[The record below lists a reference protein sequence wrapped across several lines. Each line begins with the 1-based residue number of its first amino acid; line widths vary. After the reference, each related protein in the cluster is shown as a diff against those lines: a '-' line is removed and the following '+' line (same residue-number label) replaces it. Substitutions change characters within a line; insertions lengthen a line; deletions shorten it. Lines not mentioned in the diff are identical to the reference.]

1 MARSLVSQN
10 PRRLSLARP
19 DTLAPFRPIP
29 PRRSRRP
36 PLWIGTAGEVPP
48 TGAYADEVVV
58 DTPVAWW
65 RMHETSGV
73 LIEDYG
79 FTGPDAD
86 GDVYGSPTFGVGG
99 PAGIGTA
106 MSFVTNPDRIA
117 VAYASKLDVSGSF
130 SIEAW
135 CWYTGA
141 PAELATVFSEHYAG
155 GADPVSMTLTFDT
168 TGGGTSGRAPVFGWY
183 NGSAFK
189 LAVSPSN
196 ITADVWHHLVG
207 VYDAGL
213 PELQLWVDGINEA
226 TNGAPGSQPSG
237 TNERRIGERWDNAVS
252 EEWWAGRIC
261 EVALYGSALS
271 EARIVAHYNAG
282 IGGAP
287 ATTPPSSRLPLLGV
301 G

>member
-19 DTLAPFRPIP
+19 DTLAPFRPIT

-36 PLWIGTAGEVPP
+36 PLWIGTSGEVPP
-48 TGAYADEVVV
+48 TGAYADEVV
-58 DTPVAWW
+58 
-65 RMHETSGV
+65 H
-73 LIEDYG
+73 
-79 FTGPDAD
+79 
-86 GDVYGSPTFGVGG
+86 
-99 PAGIGTA
+99 
-106 MSFVTNPDRIA
+106 
-117 VAYASKLDVSGSF
+117 ASKLDVSGSF

-141 PAELATVFSEHYAG
+141 PAELATVFSEAYAG

-189 LAVSPSN
+189 LAVSPSD
-196 ITADVWHHLVG
+196 ITADTWHHLVG

-226 TNGAPGSQPSG
+226 TNGAPGTQPSG
-237 TNERRIGERWDNAVS
+237 TNERRIGERWDNAVA
-252 EEWWAGRIC
+252 EEWWVGRIC
-261 EVALYGSALS
+261 EVALYGAALS
-271 EARIVAHYNAG
+271 EARILAHYNAG
-282 IGGAP
+282 IGAAPSGA
-287 ATTPPSSRLPLLGV
+287 PPSSRLPLLGV

>member
-19 DTLAPFRPIP
+19 DTLAPFRPIT

-36 PLWIGTAGEVPP
+36 PLWIGTSGEVPP
-48 TGAYADEVVV
+48 TGAYADEVVA
-58 DTPVAWW
+58 DTPVGWW
-65 RMHETSGV
+65 RGHESGGSV
-73 LIEDYG
+73 AEDYG
-79 FTGPDAD
+79 FTAPDAD
-86 GDVYGSPTFGVGG
+86 GVITGTPIFEVAG
-99 PAGIGTA
+99 PSGIGTA
-106 MSFVTNPDRIA
+106 IEYEGNPDVIKIA
-117 VAYASKLDVSGSF
+117 HASKLDVSGSF

-141 PAELATVFSEHYAG
+141 PAELATVFSEAYAG

-189 LAVSPSN
+189 LAVSPSD
-196 ITADVWHHLVG
+196 ITADTWHHLVG

-226 TNGAPGSQPSG
+226 TNGAPGTQPSG
-237 TNERRIGERWDNAVS
+237 TNERRIGERWDNAVA
-252 EEWWAGRIC
+252 EEWWVGRIC
-261 EVALYGSALS
+261 EVALYGAALS
-271 EARIVAHYNAG
+271 EARILAHYNAG
-282 IGGAP
+282 IGAAPSGA
-287 ATTPPSSRLPLLGV
+287 PPSSRLPLLGV